1 MFRKDAREF
10 FVKDLNNLFKRVLYM
25 GDLVEHG
32 IKDAIKALE
41 TREVA
46 LAELV
51 ITREDLIDQEQ
62 EEIENDCIS
71 LIAMQQPVAKDL
83 RLISAILKVITDLER
98 MGDYA
103 EDIAEIVIK
112 FADQPIMKPLIDI
125 PLMAETTISMV
136 KKALDAFVRE
146 DVELAKEMC
155 EMDSIVDKLYAQVK
169 QDVIKLMEEDKK
181 HVEQGVYLI
190 FIARYIERIA
200 DHTTNV
206 GEDIIYLV
214 TGKRESLN

>member
-25 GDLVEHG
+25 GDLVEHA

-46 LAELV
+46 LAHLV
-51 ITREDLIDQEQ
+51 IEREDLIDREQ
-62 EEIENDCIS
+62 EEIENACIS

-112 FADQPIMKPLIDI
+112 FADQPLMKPLIDI
-125 PLMAETTISMV
+125 PLMAETTIVMV
-136 KKALDAFVRE
+136 NKALDAFVRE

-155 EMDSIVDKLYAQVK
+155 EMDSIVDKLYSQVK
-169 QDVIKLMEEDKK
+169 QDVIKLMEQDTK

-190 FIARYIERIA
+190 FIARYLERIA